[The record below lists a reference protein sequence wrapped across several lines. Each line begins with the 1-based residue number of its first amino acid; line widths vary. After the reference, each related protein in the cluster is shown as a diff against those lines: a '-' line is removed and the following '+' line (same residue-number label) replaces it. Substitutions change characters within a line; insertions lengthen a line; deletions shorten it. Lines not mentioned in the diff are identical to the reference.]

1 MTRLTKDFLFKIE
14 ILIPI
19 EGESCFDAAHIK
31 LVAEVEE
38 LGESCSLLA
47 DKVRFREKAKKQ
59 STEDMNIIK
68 TKLDKLEKRQSVHRC
83 QVFKHSMKVAL
94 VEAARLDLMASKEKL
109 EEDIRVKKNSIAID
123 QVAIR
128 LHKNCKPG
136 KFVLC
141 TYKQGKDYQ

>member
-1 MTRLTKDFLFKIE
+1 
-14 ILIPI
+14 
-19 EGESCFDAAHIK
+19 
-31 LVAEVEE
+31 
-38 LGESCSLLA
+38 
-47 DKVRFREKAKKQ
+47 
-59 STEDMNIIK
+59 
-68 TKLDKLEKRQSVHRC
+68 
-83 QVFKHSMKVAL
+83 MKVAL